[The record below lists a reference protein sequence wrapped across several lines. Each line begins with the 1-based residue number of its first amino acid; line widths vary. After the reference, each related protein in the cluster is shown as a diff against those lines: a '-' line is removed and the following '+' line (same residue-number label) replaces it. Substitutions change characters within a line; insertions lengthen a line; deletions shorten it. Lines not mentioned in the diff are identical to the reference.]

1 LLLAL
6 FLGGLLASGESAA
19 PETALTHRFH
29 FAGLDR
35 TYRDESP
42 ELAPVR
48 QGPLTIR
55 LSSPSNTVILHH
67 HELALTP
74 LADGTHRARLEVELS
89 GHGTVVAD
97 VDLSGAGSRLE
108 DELVI
113 PRQSRVF
120 EGRVKISRAPEGYV
134 FTALELPETV
144 EVAFES
150 RLAKTVL
157 GTCRAMALVPL
168 ISLDCAPLEKRLSTA
183 VIALPPPGQR
193 FLLTDAVLS
202 DEDRGALDRYLVPGD
217 AGAAG
222 PSPGVTTRVSHRSMY
237 SRSRGVSGKLSPGP

>member
-1 LLLAL
+1 MLSQPPCPNPRPLARLFWLLFPLLLGS
-6 FLGGLLASGESAA
+6 FLAAAGVASEE
-19 PETALTHRFH
+19 PALTHRFH

-35 TYRDESP
+35 PYRDESP
-42 ELAPVR
+42 ELAPIQ

-55 LSSPSNTVILHH
+55 LRSPSNTVILHR

-89 GHGTVVAD
+89 GQGTLVAD
-97 VDLSGAGSRLE
+97 VDLSGTGSRLE

-113 PRQSRVF
+113 PRQSKVF
-120 EGRVKISRAPEGYV
+120 EGRVEISRAPGGYV

-144 EVAFES
+144 EVDFES

-168 ISLDCAPLEKRLSTA
+168 ISLNCAPLEKRLSTA
-183 VIALPPPGQR
+183 VIPLPPPGQR
-193 FLLTDAVLS
+193 FLLADAVLS
-202 DEDRGALDRYLVPGD
+202 DEDRGALDRYLGNPFEN
-217 AGAAG
+217 AG
-222 PSPGVTTRVSHRSMY
+222 P
-237 SRSRGVSGKLSPGP
+237 